1 MISPHV
7 LVVGNDP
14 TIMRTVTAMLAE
26 TSFRAE
32 QAGFGAHAVAKVN
45 GNPAPDLVL
54 LEFGNGHRAAG
65 LQVLQEIR
73 ATRPELA
80 VVVLLA
86 SSDTRDAVEAI
97 RLGARDYLTVPLQEI
112 ELQQVLLRCLGPKL
126 SSNGNGTGDHRE
138 IVEHLGEDV
147 FFVAASPAMRK
158 VRVQAE
164 LLAKINVPVLILGE
178 SGTGKE
184 VTAHLIHK
192 LSSRSQQ
199 KFLKVNCAALPGELL
214 ESELFGY
221 ERGAFTGAMRTKSG
235 KFELSHGGTILLD
248 EVAEIPPNLQ
258 AKLLHVLQDKQF
270 FRLGGETMIDV
281 DVRVL
286 AATNID
292 VHEAIVDRRFRED
305 LYYRLSAFTIVL
317 PPLRERPE
325 EIPVLLRHF
334 MARLAA
340 QYTLPPVPFSPALL
354 EACLRYPWPG
364 NLRELENFVK
374 RYLVMSDE
382 AAAMA
387 ELRANWHRNQV
398 VKELPLLPIARRSEV
413 IVANGETHGSPLQSV
428 LRTLKNET
436 EQHAISRALQ
446 ETHWNRKRAARLLNI
461 SYRGLLYKIRQ
472 HGITRATETVLPP
485 PLRDREIG
493 Q

>member
-1 MISPHV
+1 MISPHI
-7 LVVGNDP
+7 LVVGSDP
-14 TIMRTVTAMLAE
+14 GIMRSVTAMLAE
-26 TSFRAE
+26 TSCRTE
-32 QAGFGAHAVAKVN
+32 ETVVGADAVAKLHR
-45 GNPAPDLVL
+45 NPPPDLVL
-54 LEFGNGHRAAG
+54 LEFGNGNDG
-65 LQVLQEIR
+65 SLQVLQEIR

-80 VVVLLA
+80 IVVLLA
-86 SSDTRDAVEAI
+86 SSDTRQAVEAF
-97 RLGARDYLTVPLQEI
+97 RLGARDYLTVPFQEI
-112 ELQQVLLRCLGPKL
+112 ELQQVLLRCLGLKL
-126 SSNGNGTGDHRE
+126 NTNGATDNRE
-138 IVEHLGEDV
+138 IIEHLGEEV

-158 VRVQAE
+158 VRIQAE
-164 LLAKINVPVLILGE
+164 LLANINVPVLILGE

-199 KFLKVNCAALPGELL
+199 RFLKVNCAALPGELL

-221 ERGAFTGAMRTKSG
+221 ERGAFTGAMRTKPG
-235 KFELSHGGTILLD
+235 KFELCNEGTILLD

-270 FRLGGETMIDV
+270 FRLGGDTMIEV

-292 VHEAIVDRRFRED
+292 VHEAIVERRFRED
-305 LYYRLSAFTIVL
+305 LYYRLSAFTIFL
-317 PPLRERPE
+317 PPLRERQA

-340 QYTLPPVPFSPALL
+340 QYSLPSVQFSPALID
-354 EACLRYPWPG
+354 ACLRYPWPG

-374 RYLVMSDE
+374 RHLVMADE
-382 AAAMA
+382 SAAMA
-387 ELRANWHRNQV
+387 ELRANGRQNQI
-398 VKELPLLPIARRSEV
+398 VKKVPPAPTAPRSED
-413 IVANGETHGSPLQSV
+413 APTNGEAHGSMLTSV

-436 EQHAISRALQ
+436 ELQAISRALQ
-446 ETHWNRKRAARLLNI
+446 ETRWNRKRAARLLNI

-472 HGITRATETVLPP
+472 HGITRATGSVLPP
-485 PLRDREIG
+485 SLPDREIG

>member
-1 MISPHV
+1 MISPHI
-7 LVVGNDP
+7 LVVGSDP
-14 TIMRTVTAMLAE
+14 AIMRSVTAMLAE
-26 TSFRAE
+26 TSCRAE
-32 QAGFGAHAVAKVN
+32 ESAIGADAVAKLHCS
-45 GNPAPDLVL
+45 PAPDLVL
-54 LEFGNGHRAAG
+54 LEFGNGNHMAG
-65 LQVLQEIR
+65 LQVLQEMRTI
-73 ATRPELA
+73 RPELA

-86 SSDTRDAVEAI
+86 SSDTRQVVEAI
-97 RLGARDYLTVPLQEI
+97 RLGARDYLTIPLQEI

-126 SSNGNGTGDHRE
+126 NTNGTGDSRE
-138 IVEHLGEDV
+138 IIEHLGDDV

-158 VRVQAE
+158 VRVQAD
-164 LLAKINVPVLILGE
+164 LLSNINVPVLILGE

-221 ERGAFTGAMRTKSG
+221 ERGAFTGAMRTKPG
-235 KFELSHGGTILLD
+235 KFELCNGGTILLD

-286 AATNID
+286 AATNVD

-305 LYYRLSAFTIVL
+305 LYYRLSAFTIFL
-317 PPLRERPE
+317 PPLRERQT

-340 QYTLPPVPFSPALL
+340 QYALPPVQFSPTLL
-354 EACLRYPWPG
+354 EACMHYTWPG

-382 AAAMA
+382 ATAMA
-387 ELRANWHRNQV
+387 ELRANWHKNQT
-398 VKELPLLPIARRSEV
+398 VKELPPIPIASRSE
-413 IVANGETHGSPLQSV
+413 IVPTNGEAHGSPLQSV

-436 EQHAISRALQ
+436 ELQAISRALQ

-472 HGITRATETVLPP
+472 HGITRATGAVLPP
-485 PLRDREIG
+485 TLRDREIG
-493 Q
+493 P